1 MEDQTTQPLSPVAL
15 RRRWDGQRV
24 DQVRDQLEQ
33 QSRIV
38 HGPHRVESPWGA
50 PEGSRV
56 DLRGLPAGK
65 DGLAVHYLTL
75 DSLDLSHMKGR
86 LHAYQSELAGC
97 TLDGAALS
105 VGSILGR
112 RLERCT
118 FVAARMPKVRLAGAF
133 VDCDFGGASL
143 RGATL
148 GENAVFERCSFDEAD
163 LSDARLVGGRF
174 VDCTFGASVVSPLT
188 SFERCDFR
196 GGEPPAGALRLE
208 RCTVDG
214 ERVADRWDGQDSA
227 EEIEDRYLAGYV
239 EAIAAGRAETASL
252 EPESPRPS
260 SGRGDPR
267 DC

>member
-1 MEDQTTQPLSPVAL
+1 MTKDTTRPPGAAAL
-15 RRRWDGQRV
+15 RRRWEEE
-24 DQVRDQLEQ
+24 QVLAVRAQLEEQ
-33 QSRIV
+33 ARV
-38 HGPHRVESPWGA
+38 VRGPHRLASPWGSS
-50 PEGSRV
+50 EDLTV

-118 FVAARMPKVRLAGAF
+118 FVAARMPKVMLAGAF

-174 VDCTFGASVVSPLT
+174 VDCTFGARHRARQRTKTRRRST
-188 SFERCDFR
+188 S
-196 GGEPPAGALRLE
+196 GG
-208 RCTVDG
+208 
-214 ERVADRWDGQDSA
+214 
-227 EEIEDRYLAGYV
+227 
-239 EAIAAGRAETASL
+239 GRRQ
-252 EPESPRPS
+252 PRT
-260 SGRGDPR
+260 RA
-267 DC
+267 